1 MSASK
6 LCLQVRHDGWGHV
19 TSRSMKKDCFKTG
32 RKAVSKI
39 VHPRSTSNP
48 RRTSSTRGSTIME
61 EKEIDAHNVTVEEL
75 CKRFNT
81 SIEAGLTDTQVAE
94 AMEEHDDDDRY
105 HRHHHY
111 RNHHILIIIR
121 CLRPWRS
128 GVRTS

>member
-1 MSASK
+1 
-6 LCLQVRHDGWGHV
+6 
-19 TSRSMKKDCFKTG
+19 
-32 RKAVSKI
+32 
-39 VHPRSTSNP
+39 
-48 RRTSSTRGSTIME
+48 ME

-81 SIEAGLTDTQVAE
+81 SIEAGLTDKQVPGALG
-94 AMEEHDDDDRY
+94 EHDDDDDRY

-128 GVRTS
+128 TVQTS